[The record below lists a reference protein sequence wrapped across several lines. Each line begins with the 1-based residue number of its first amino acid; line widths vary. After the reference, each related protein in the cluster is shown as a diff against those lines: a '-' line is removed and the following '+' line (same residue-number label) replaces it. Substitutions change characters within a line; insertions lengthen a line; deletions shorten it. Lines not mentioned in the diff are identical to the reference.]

1 MPVLATTKQQNHVV
15 TKDHTTRP
23 YFSPYLRVKWG
34 GKIPLGITA
43 GLYKQARSS
52 TWRAVANN
60 LAKGLI
66 PSKESYIKPWLDTYW
81 QQRCSPQSATHSVMG
96 HTISN
101 KQIAQGMSGL
111 SLALLVIG
119 LKRAQG
125 KNLSRVTI
133 AYVARLVK
141 KKIVSL
147 LYKKIVLLADD
158 CAHKK
163 GYTQG
168 CLWYPN
174 SIIHDQM
181 LYPVVKKAWH
191 LVAKTAILVL
201 LNQFIAV

>member
-1 MPVLATTKQQNHVV
+1 MGTTDHQQNNVV
-15 TKDHTTRP
+15 IKDQTNKP

-52 TWRAVANN
+52 TWRTVANN

-81 QQRCSPQSATHSVMG
+81 QQRCSPPSATQLVMG

-111 SLALLVIG
+111 SLAIIVIG

-133 AYVARLVK
+133 SYIVRLVK

-147 LYKKIVLLADD
+147 MYKKIVSLADD

-163 GYTQG
+163 GYSQG
-168 CLWYPN
+168 CLWYPS
-174 SIIHDQM
+174 SIIHDQT
-181 LYPVVKKAWH
+181 LYPAVKKAWH

-201 LNQFIAV
+201 LNQFVSI